1 MVFTSDRLNCIIVED
16 EKLSADFLVL
26 MLKEYCPEVTI
37 LDICS
42 NLRLAEISIQKLR
55 PSLVFLDMNLSGEC
69 GFTLLETLKH
79 IDFKIIITSG
89 EDSYGVQAFKYNVA
103 DYLLKPYDKN
113 ALLTAVG
120 KVMTSIKNKYLHLN
134 PVTSHD
140 DGRYGIPTT
149 DGLVFVQLKD
159 IIRIE
164 AWGVYC
170 NLFLETQLKINVT
183 KPMGF
188 IEDLLDKKLFLRVH
202 HSHIINVQ
210 KIKKYVKEDG
220 GKIIMD
226 DNSEVPI
233 SRRKKDLLFA
243 KLNIA

>member
-1 MVFTSDRLNCIIVED
+1 MSFSSYSLNCIIVED

-26 MLKEYCPEVTI
+26 MLKEYCPEVII

-42 NLRLAEISIQKLR
+42 NISLAEVSIQKLR
-55 PSLVFLDMNLSGEC
+55 PSIVFLDMNLAGEC
-69 GFTLLETLKH
+69 GFTLLDNLKF
-79 IDFKIIITSG
+79 INFKVIITSG

-120 KVMTSIKNKYLHLN
+120 KVISSIKSDFIHLN
-134 PVTSHD
+134 QVNSHED
-140 DGRYGIPTT
+140 ERFGVPTT
-149 DGLVFVQLKD
+149 DGLVFIKLNE

-170 NLFLETQLKINVT
+170 TVYLESSLKINVT

-188 IEDLLDKKLFLRVH
+188 IEDLLDKNSFLRVH
-202 HSHIINVQ
+202 NSHVVNFN

-220 GKIIMD
+220 GKIFMD
-226 DNSEVPI
+226 DSSEVPI
-233 SRRKKDLLFA
+233 SRRRKDLLLN
-243 KLNIA
+243 KLNII